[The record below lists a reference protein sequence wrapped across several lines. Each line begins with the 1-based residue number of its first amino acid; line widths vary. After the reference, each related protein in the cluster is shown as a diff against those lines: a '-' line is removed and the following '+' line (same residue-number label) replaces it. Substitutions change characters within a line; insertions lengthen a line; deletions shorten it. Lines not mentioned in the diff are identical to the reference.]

1 MYITCIGKSYK
12 LLLLLSISERRVA
25 RLHRGLGLLECTAR
39 GVLKVAG
46 VQVFKIRILY
56 VRVHRALTRVGRP
69 AVGTPAL
76 SIGILVVSRRRLIFI
91 LIARKLAQGEG

>member
-1 MYITCIGKSYK
+1 MYITCIGNSYK

-25 RLHRGLGLLECTAR
+25 RLHRGLGLLERAAR

-56 VRVHRALTRVGRP
+56 VRVHRALSRVGRP
-69 AVGTPAL
+69 AVGTATL
-76 SIGILVVSRRRLIFI
+76 SIGILIVSCRRLIFI
-91 LIARKLAQGEG
+91 LIA

>member
-12 LLLLLSISERRVA
+12 LLLLLSISERGVA
-25 RLHRGLGLLECTAR
+25 RLHRGFGLLERAAR

-69 AVGTPAL
+69 TVGAAAL
-76 SIGILVVSRRRLIFI
+76 SIGVLIVSRRRLIFI
-91 LIARKLAQGEG
+91 LIARKLAQRES